1 MAKFTEDDVRV
12 LARAIKR
19 ERDERQRGVAFLTG
33 AGCSLT
39 AGIPLAAQL
48 VEEIK
53 KKYPDEI
60 KRLVKPEQQD
70 DYGCCMGALALGER
84 KELLE
89 PYLRE
94 AKINWAHI
102 ALASLI
108 RAEFVRRILTFNFDS
123 VLARACGLLARY
135 PAIYDFGV
143 SPSER
148 MDYLAEPCIV
158 HLHGQ
163 GYGPIMMNSEE
174 ETRAHAQKLRPLID
188 DTFSKFPLVVVG
200 YGGESDKVF
209 EEIVAAYAGQHR
221 LYWLG
226 FDEEPKARLRALLEG
241 AKKNY
246 IHYYGGADADAILIA
261 LAQKLD
267 CFPPL
272 AFSDPAAHL
281 FEERTGIAEFPLGA
295 TDLKYDLLKES
306 QARLKQGGK
315 NLKLDEIS
323 VAALRGDS
331 EEIVKRERAT
341 PAGEK
346 SLVPPKISAWAL
358 ISSGHAHLKKGQDE
372 RSLEQLE
379 FAASDY
385 KKAAESDPQNPVAFA
400 SWGVAIA
407 ERARLRNDEALYR
420 EAIDKHEAALRLKP
434 DYADALASW
443 ASALED
449 LARMKNDEA
458 LYREAIDKF
467 EAALRFKPDF
477 PEALAGWGGALF
489 GLARLRNDEALNRE
503 AIDKFEAALRLKPDL
518 PEALT
523 SWGAAL
529 ARLARLRNDEA
540 LYREAIDKHKS
551 ALRLKPDL
559 PEALTSWGA
568 ALTGLARL
576 RNDEALYREAIDKCE
591 AALRLRA
598 DFVYALL
605 PLGTALAG
613 LARMKRDQN
622 LYREAIAKFDAAL
635 QSKPDYAEALESL
648 GGALLDLWEIA
659 KEDELLDRA
668 RVALD
673 RQEQLDPRRPYNRAR
688 LAAILGDEE
697 GCRLRLSRAKAA
709 GMLPRFDILK
719 SDFSLEAVR
728 EKQWFK
734 EILGE

>member
-1 MAKFTEDDVRV
+1 
-12 LARAIKR
+12 
-19 ERDERQRGVAFLTG
+19 
-33 AGCSLT
+33 LT

-89 PYLRE
+89 PHLRE

-108 RAEFVRRILTFNFDS
+108 RAEFVRRVLTFNFDS

-241 AKKNY
+241 ANKNY
-246 IHYYGGADADAILIA
+246 IHYYGGADADAIMIA

-306 QARLKQGGK
+306 QTRLKQGGK
-315 NLKLDEIS
+315 GLKLDEIML
-323 VAALRGDS
+323 AALRGDS

-346 SLVPPKISAWAL
+346 SPVPPQISAWAL
-358 ISSGHAHLKKGQDE
+358 ISSGHAHLKKRPGRTLAGTIGIGGVGLQE
-372 RSLEQLE
+372 GRRIGPKKSRCPLQL
-379 FAASDY
+379 
-385 KKAAESDPQNPVAFA
+385 
-400 SWGVAIA
+400 G
-407 ERARLRNDEALYR
+407 RR
-420 EAIDKHEAALRLKP
+420 ALRSR
-434 DYADALASW
+434 A
-443 ASALED
+443 
-449 LARMKNDEA
+449 
-458 LYREAIDKF
+458 F
-467 EAALRFKPDF
+467 EEPR
-477 PEALAGWGGALF
+477 GAVSR
-489 GLARLRNDEALNRE
+489 G
-503 AIDKFEAALRLKPDL
+503 
-518 PEALT
+518 
-523 SWGAAL
+523 
-529 ARLARLRNDEA
+529 
-540 LYREAIDKHKS
+540 
-551 ALRLKPDL
+551 
-559 PEALTSWGA
+559 
-568 ALTGLARL
+568 
-576 RNDEALYREAIDKCE
+576 
-591 AALRLRA
+591 
-598 DFVYALL
+598 
-605 PLGTALAG
+605 
-613 LARMKRDQN
+613 
-622 LYREAIAKFDAAL
+622 
-635 QSKPDYAEALESL
+635 
-648 GGALLDLWEIA
+648 
-659 KEDELLDRA
+659 
-668 RVALD
+668 D
-673 RQEQLDPRRPYNRAR
+673 RQVRGRAPIETELPGSASRVGRRAWRTRAFEER
-688 LAAILGDEE
+688 RGAVSRGDRQVQGRAPIETELPGSASRVGRRAYPTRAFEE
-697 GCRLRLSRAKAA
+697 RRGAVSR
-709 GMLPRFDILK
+709 
-719 SDFSLEAVR
+719 SDR
-728 EKQWFK
+728 Q
-734 EILGE
+734 I